1 MTQPWQFD
9 ENQPWVPA
17 SLRTVCSIPETIKT
31 QGQLNLHPGEEGFLT
46 GESSDGLW
54 GVATFKR
61 ESHEEAINVLIPMNR
76 IIKGA
81 PYRSLQDK
89 LNDRPPTMNQI
100 ANVHLDP
107 PWTHT
112 SGTWRNFQKNIR
124 PIRSRGLPSRLV
136 DTVFNHPAF
145 AEQSRLLLMALPNQP
160 DSGCQ
165 MASLPCAM
173 LILRPIT
180 ASYPTK
186 NFQEIYVRFYTN
198 MAGFDP
204 DVVGV
209 YVGQSQTSLWGQQ
222 QDHDGN
228 TDGLRN
234 KSPHYNI
241 ARCTS
246 KNCRYAVPI
255 ILFDRTQ
262 TLDSIWMPLV
272 FASAIIA
279 LYLLPQSHVYWPQG
293 VGNIGCGKRKG

>member
-1 MTQPWQFD
+1 
-9 ENQPWVPA
+9 
-17 SLRTVCSIPETIKT
+17 
-31 QGQLNLHPGEEGFLT
+31 
-46 GESSDGLW
+46 
-54 GVATFKR
+54 
-61 ESHEEAINVLIPMNR
+61 
-76 IIKGA
+76 
-81 PYRSLQDK
+81 
-89 LNDRPPTMNQI
+89 
-100 ANVHLDP
+100 
-107 PWTHT
+107 
-112 SGTWRNFQKNIR
+112 
-124 PIRSRGLPSRLV
+124 
-136 DTVFNHPAF
+136 
-145 AEQSRLLLMALPNQP
+145 
-160 DSGCQ
+160 
-165 MASLPCAM
+165 
-173 LILRPIT
+173 
-180 ASYPTK
+180 
-186 NFQEIYVRFYTN
+186 

-209 YVGQSQTSLWGQQ
+209 YVGQSQTSLWGRQ

-262 TLDSIWMPLV
+262 TLDSIWMSLV